1 MNEVYWITRLDSLE
15 AFFNGSIVFI
25 AFATMGAIVGYF
37 VYSDNDEH
45 DIKIHKSCS
54 KHIMWTVPTLVFIIL
69 CNIFVPNTKEALMIY
84 GIGGTIE
91 YIKSNDKAKKL
102 PDKYINALDKFI
114 SDYTKESSNKN

>member
-15 AFFNGSIVFI
+15 AFFNVSIVFI
-25 AFATMGAIVGYF
+25 TFAAIGAIVGYF
-37 VYSDNDEH
+37 TFSDDDEY
-45 DIKIHKSCS
+45 DIKIHKLCS
-54 KHIMWTVPTLVFIIL
+54 RHIMWTIPTLLFIIL

-102 PDKYINALDKFI
+102 PDKCINALDKFI
-114 SDYTKESSNKN
+114 SDYTEESSNKN